1 MTATEMVR
9 NSLTSAGKTQKE
21 LAAYMNW
28 TPQNLSGR
36 LKNDTLTFD
45 ELSKALSFAG
55 FTVKMVDSKGEHLP
69 DLDNSS
75 SPRVSQMVAGKVY
88 DTSKAESLCDSKE
101 KPSDKLYIELF
112 KDPAGEYFLTYYQ
125 CWEGGV
131 STIRPINNDVAQEF
145 WERYSGKPSETMA

>member
-9 NSLTSAGKTQKE
+9 NALTSAGKTQKD
-21 LAAYMNW
+21 LAAFMGW

-36 LKNDTLTFD
+36 LKNNTLTFD

-55 FTVKMVDSKGEHLP
+55 FTVMMVDCNGDYLP

-75 SPRVSQMVAGKVY
+75 SPRVSQMVNGKVY
-88 DTSKAESLCDSKE
+88 DTAKAESLCDSKQ

-125 CWEGGV
+125 CWEDGV
-131 STIRPINNDVAQEF
+131 STIRPINNEAAQEF
-145 WERYSGKPSETMA
+145 WERYSGKPFDAMA